1 MQAKTETETKTEVT
15 HPDVWVNG
23 IRYVPAAVQPPSTT
37 TPVCDN
43 CLFARG
49 YSCCAHPT
57 TIPFPSRRWC
67 GEHQPR
73 RT

>member
-1 MQAKTETETKTEVT
+1 MQAKTEAETEMT

-23 IRYVPAAVQPPSTT
+23 IRYVPAY
-37 TPVCDN
+37 TPAAPAAAPTCDN

>member
-1 MQAKTETETKTEVT
+1 MSENTQRERTIFTFIEEIVEIVE
-15 HPDVWVNG
+15 P
-23 IRYVPAAVQPPSTT
+23 PAPA
-37 TPVCDN
+37 CDN